1 MGGGNLSYTNEEL
14 AKRINAGERE
24 LVPELWA
31 NVEAFIRMRAGQFL
45 RAATL
50 TQRLNDPAID
60 VEDLVQESYFGML
73 KAIEYFDENSGYAF
87 LTYLKTTLLKSFYK
101 ASGLKRK
108 KHPTK
113 SLNEPIGSDGDE
125 MELSEIVEDSKA
137 QNGFYEVMARDW
149 QAQTLITL
157 LEALELLEKKEQLF
171 LWQHY
176 FEGSTMTGAAAA
188 AGYDGSRQGASAA
201 HSRIMWKLRHCSKT
215 RELHELLLEIDCEAD
230 IGSLAYHSPA
240 EIAAMADIQIGKRR
254 ERAWHKKTSSQ

>member
-1 MGGGNLSYTNEEL
+1 MGGGILSYTNEEL

-24 LVPELWA
+24 LVPVLWA
-31 NVEAFIRMRAGQFL
+31 NVEGFVRMRAGQFL

-60 VEDLVQESYFGML
+60 VDDLVQESYFGMI
-73 KAIEYFDENSGYAF
+73 KAIEYYDENSGYAF

-101 ASGLKRK
+101 ASGLNRK
-108 KHPTK
+108 KHTTK
-113 SLNEPIGSDGDE
+113 SLNEPIDSDRDE
-125 MELSEIVEDSKA
+125 TELSEIVEDSKA
-137 QNGFYEVMARDW
+137 QNGFYEVTAKDW

-176 FEGSTMTGAAAA
+176 FGGSTMTAAAAA

-215 RELHELLLEIDCEAD
+215 RELHELLLEIDNESE
-230 IGSLAYHSPA
+230 IGSIPFHTTA
-240 EIAAMADIQIGKRR
+240 EMSYFADIQIQKRR
-254 ERAWHKKTSSQ
+254 ARAWHKKTSSQ

>member
-1 MGGGNLSYTNEEL
+1 MSYSNEEL
-14 AKRINAGERE
+14 AKRINSGERE
-24 LVPELWA
+24 LIPELWA

-50 TQRLNDPAID
+50 SRRLSDPAID
-60 VEDLVQESYFGML
+60 VEDLVQESFFGML
-73 KAIEYFDENSGYAF
+73 KAVEYFDENSGFAF
-87 LTYLKTTLLKSFYK
+87 LTYLKNTLLKSFYK

-108 KHPTK
+108 KYPTK
-113 SLNEPIGSDGDE
+113 SLNETIDSDGDE
-125 MELSEIVEDSKA
+125 TELSEIVEDAKA
-137 QNGFYEVMARDW
+137 QNGFHEVMSRDW

-176 FEGSTMTGAAAA
+176 FEGSTMTGAAAV

-215 RELHELLLEIDCEAD
+215 RELHELLMEIDSEAEM
-230 IGSLAYHSPA
+230 GSFAYHSTA
-240 EIAAMADIQIGKRR
+240 EIAAFADIEIQKRR
-254 ERAWHKKTSSQ
+254 ARAWHKKTSSQ

>member
-1 MGGGNLSYTNEEL
+1 MSYTNEEL
-14 AKRINAGERE
+14 ASKIKAGERE
-24 LVPELWA
+24 LVPELWE

-73 KAIEYFDENSGYAF
+73 KAIEYFDENSGFLF
-87 LTYLKTTLLKSFYK
+87 LTYLKNTLLKSFYK
-101 ASGLKRK
+101 ASGVKRK

-113 SLNEPIGSDGDE
+113 SLNEPIDSDGDE
-125 MELSEIVEDSKA
+125 TDLSEIVEDAKA
-137 QNGFYEVMARDW
+137 QNGFYDVMSRDW
-149 QAQTLITL
+149 QAQTFITL

-176 FEGSTMTGAAAA
+176 FEGSTMTRAAAA

-215 RELHELLLEIDCEAD
+215 RELHELLREIDSEAET
-230 IGSLAYHSPA
+230 GSFAYHSTA
-240 EIAAMADIQIGKRR
+240 EMAAFADIEIQKRR
-254 ERAWHKKTSSQ
+254 ARAWHKKTSYQ

>member
-1 MGGGNLSYTNEEL
+1 MSYTNEEL
-14 AKRINAGERE
+14 ASKIKAGERE

-31 NVEAFIRMRAGQFL
+31 NVEAFILMRAGQFL
-45 RAATL
+45 RAAML
-50 TQRLNDPAID
+50 TQKLNDPAID

-73 KAIEYFDENSGYAF
+73 KAIEYFDENSGFVF

-101 ASGLKRK
+101 ASGMKRK

-113 SLNEPIGSDGDE
+113 SLNEPIDSDGDE
-125 MELSEIVEDSKA
+125 TDLSEIVEDAKA
-137 QNGFYEVMARDW
+137 QNGFCEVMAKDW

-157 LEALELLEKKEQLF
+157 LEALELLETKEQLF

-176 FEGSTMTGAAAA
+176 FQGSTMTAAAAA

-215 RELHELLLEIDCEAD
+215 GKLHELLTEIDSEAEM
-230 IGSLAYHSPA
+230 GSFAYHSTA
-240 EIAAMADIQIGKRR
+240 EIAAFADIEIQKRR
-254 ERAWHKKTSSQ
+254 AKEWRKKTSYQ